1 MDVGTGLAAFGVA
14 AGSAKVIEKILG
26 PTSDYIGDNV
36 RGWAERRIANVNNIF
51 QKAEE
56 KLGDK
61 IEEEGTVPPKV
72 LKEIFDEGSFCDD
85 ELGQEYFGGVL
96 ASSRTSVSR
105 DDRGAVYAA
114 LVGRMTTYQIRAH
127 YIFYHA
133 TKQIYNGLPI
143 SIATPSHRDQLEVF
157 IPFEAFLNSMGF
169 VLEETPI
176 VSPILTHIF
185 FGLVKDELLGN
196 NFSYGQDDFIKSKF
210 SNAPGSG
217 FLFQPSVL
225 GVELFHWAYGM
236 GNIDVRRF
244 FDLTISFAPKPE
256 VFFPYGAVATRP
268 FVAPPQST

>member
-85 ELGQEYFGGVL
+85 ELGQEYFAGVL

-105 DDRGAVYAA
+105 DDRGAAYAA
-114 LVGRMTTYQIRAH
+114 LTGRLTTYQIRGH
-127 YIFYHA
+127 YVLYRLFKQVYDGFPANFLTPNHINQVRIFVPYFSLL
-133 TKQIYNGLPI
+133 N
-143 SIATPSHRDQLEVF
+143 
-157 IPFEAFLNSMGF
+157 AFDF
-169 VLEETPI
+169 
-176 VSPILTHIF
+176 SPGEKIDAIITHVF
-185 FGLVKDELLGN
+185 FGLDREKLIGDGFMYGN
-196 NFSYGQDDFIKSKF
+196 EEYMK
-210 SNAPGSG
+210 GSFPEANGPG
-217 FLFQPSVL
+217 FLIRPVVP
-225 GVELFHWAYGM
+225 GVELFLWAHGK
-236 GNIDVRRF
+236 GNTKVERF
-244 FDLTISFAPKPE
+244 LTPE
-256 VFFPYGAVATRP
+256 FVCNPIPEIYIPDDAVATKP
-268 FVAPPQST
+268 FVLPPD